1 MKSRRA
7 LSGLEDILDSIA
19 AIKTYV
25 KRASL
30 PSFKKNRMMVD
41 AVLRNIE
48 IIGEAA
54 RNIPPAVRNI
64 HPDIPWKRIIGLR
77 NIVIHQYA
85 NVDLETIWKIIKV
98 NLPEVEPGLREITS
112 GMEEE

>member
-1 MKSRRA
+1 MRNGRA
-7 LSGLEDILDSIA
+7 LSRLEDILDSIA
-19 AIKTYV
+19 AIKAYV
-25 KRASL
+25 KGVSL
-30 PSFKKNRMMVD
+30 PSFRKNRMMVD

-54 RNIPPAVRNI
+54 RGIPQAVRKV
-64 HPDIPWKRIIGLR
+64 HPEIPWKRIIGLR

-85 NVDLETIWKIIKV
+85 NVDLDTIWKIIKV
-98 NLPEVEPGLREITS
+98 NLPKIEPALREITS